1 MPFPLYYGR
10 SDSFLILLEV
20 NFYLLS
26 SLLREKITHS
36 KSITDAGLSS
46 NYDTYITI
54 LSGSND
60 TTDPTDHAEGP
71 VKGKNLSFSSCYL
84 QITPLISAFS
94 EI

>member
-36 KSITDAGLSS
+36 KSITEAGLSS
-46 NYDTYITI
+46 DYDTHITI
-54 LSGSND
+54 LGGSNH
-60 TTDPTDHAEGP
+60 TTNPIDHAEGP
-71 VKGKNLSFSSCYL
+71 VKGKNSFFSSCYL
-84 QITPLISAFS
+84 KITPLISAFS